1 MPTDLKQPSD
11 DADDDDRPGLRYAYK
26 ASLIGS
32 AHLFELT
39 DKGLSWKISGRSGV
53 WSYRDIASVN
63 LSFRPTSMQAHRF
76 RADIRHKDGGRIRIA
91 STNWQT
97 VSLMTPQD
105 TGYRAF
111 IEGLHARMAAA
122 GSKATLTG
130 GLPKGIYAAALV
142 FVGLLAV
149 AMVGLFVR
157 AVMTG
162 EHAGALFLVAFA
174 LLFNWQIG
182 GFVRRNRP
190 ITYAVDHVPEALLP

>member
-1 MPTDLKQPSD
+1 MPTELPHQ
-11 DADDDDRPGLRYAYK
+11 AAPGTGYAFK
-26 ASLIGS
+26 ASLVGS
-32 AHLFELT
+32 AHQFELT

-53 WSYRDIASVN
+53 WAYRDIAAMRMSY
-63 LSFRPTSMQAHRF
+63 RPSSMQANRF
-76 RADIRHKDGGRIRIA
+76 RTDIWHKDGSRIRIM

-105 TGYRAF
+105 NGYRAF

-122 GSKATLTG
+122 GSKAALTG
-130 GLPKGIYAAALV
+130 GLPFGLYAAALA

-157 AVMTG
+157 ALMTG
-162 EHAGALFLVAFA
+162 EHAGALFLVGFA

-182 GFVRRNRP
+182 GFIRRNKA
-190 ITYAVDHVPEALLP
+190 ISYTFDQLPEALLP